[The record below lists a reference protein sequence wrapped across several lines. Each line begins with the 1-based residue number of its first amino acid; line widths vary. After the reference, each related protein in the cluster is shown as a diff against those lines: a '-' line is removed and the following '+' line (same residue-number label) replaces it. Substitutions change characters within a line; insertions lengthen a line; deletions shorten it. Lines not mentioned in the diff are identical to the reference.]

1 VRDCDPVGKGWSNGR
16 MDDVEDGGTLWYSGR
31 GRRYADMGQGK
42 VVENFC
48 GMPACSRCCE
58 IICQFLIALTAVFC
72 CDYWCSVLV

>member
-42 VVENFC
+42 VEVVENFC
-48 GMPACSRCCE
+48 GMPACSR
-58 IICQFLIALTAVFC
+58 
-72 CDYWCSVLV
+72 